1 MVDKI
6 EKSAKEGADGDLP
19 KKAPKKVTIV
29 DANEVA
35 ENTPLKQDES
45 GDTPPVKDVDELK
58 EIEEK
63 IQDTVATDEP
73 VQSATSVEEVVAV
86 VEDEQGTEI
95 TNEMTVG
102 DAIDL
107 TQKTPVTAN
116 NDVSPVAEDIAVV
129 NDAPTKDD
137 EPAETQEV
145 PEEEFDDTQIEKAVD
160 DIVASEGDE
169 LLARQDEQKKQQQAP
184 PEKKKRS
191 LRAKIKEIWSIPSFK
206 WGLLVGVILIVASLG
221 IIPAVRYSL
230 LNTFGVRAGLSLT
243 VINSDNQQPLKNAS
257 VVVLGQT
264 QTTDE
269 KGSANFTGLKLGK
282 AEVVVSK
289 RGYTEVKQAKTL
301 GWGSNPLGQ
310 VKLGVSGAQFSFVI
324 KDFLSQKAVLGA
336 EAVSGDFNAQAD
348 QDGKILLPL
357 DQRAEGDIEVTIKAS
372 DYREEKVVIK
382 ASDTAEK
389 TVVLAPSKQHVFVTK
404 RTGKLDVYKVDA
416 DGKNETMLMAATGS
430 ERDDIAVLPHPSKD
444 YAAIVST
451 REGKRNKDGYLMSNL
466 YVVNV
471 KTGEPTKL
479 PQSERIQLIDWAGD
493 RILYIAITEG
503 ASAANPA
510 RSKIFSYEIG
520 QPGAKEIASA
530 NYFNDAVIF
539 RGAVHYAPSSYSIPV
554 AGVKYFRVN
563 ADGSSVATLLDKEVW
578 NIFRSD
584 YDTLLLSVQQD
595 WYEQKAGAQPTKL
608 GSAPANPKNRIY
620 RESPDKKRA
629 LWVDNRDGKGV
640 LLAYNTEAKNDDTL
654 HTQAGLV
661 LPVSWLN
668 NTTYVYRIS
677 DGREIAD
684 YVKSTEGGEAVKLK
698 DVTNTEQYNYFN
710 Y

>member
-6 EKSAKEGADGDLP
+6 EKSASSVADGDLP

-29 DANEVA
+29 DANEAA
-35 ENTPLKQDES
+35 EEPPLKKEA
-45 GDTPPVKDVDELK
+45 GDTPPIEDAAELK
-58 EIEEK
+58 ELEEK
-63 IQDTVATDEP
+63 IQETVAADVP
-73 VQSATSVEEVVAV
+73 AEEQPAEKAIITE
-86 VEDEQGTEI
+86 EDTKDTEI
-95 TNEMTVG
+95 TSGMTVG

-107 TQKTPVTAN
+107 TQKVAVTAN
-116 NDVSPVAEDIAVV
+116 NDVSPVTTEES
-129 NDAPTKDD
+129 APQE
-137 EPAETQEV
+137 EPAVEDAKEEEAQI
-145 PEEEFDDTQIEKAVD
+145 PEEEFDDTQTEKAVD
-160 DIVASEGDE
+160 DIVASESDE

-184 PEKKKRS
+184 PAKKKRS
-191 LRAKIKEIWSIPSFK
+191 LRTKIKEVWSIPSFK
-206 WGLLVGVILIVASLG
+206 WGLLAGMLIIVASLG
-221 IIPAVRYSL
+221 VIPSIRYSL
-230 LNTFGVRAGLSLT
+230 LNTFGVRAGMSLT

-257 VVVLGQT
+257 VVVSGQA

-269 KGSANFTGLKLGK
+269 KGNASFSGLKLGK
-282 AEVVVSK
+282 AEIVVSK

-301 GWGSNPLGQ
+301 GWGSNPIGQ
-310 VKLGVSGAQFSFVI
+310 VKLGVSGAQFTFVI
-324 KDFLSQKAVLGA
+324 KDFLSQKPILGA
-336 EAVSGDFNAQAD
+336 EAISGDFNAQAD

-357 DQRAEGDIEVTIKAS
+357 DQRVEGDIEVTIKAA
-372 DYREEKVVIK
+372 DYREEKIVIK
-382 ASDTAEK
+382 TSDTAEK
-389 TVVLAPSKQHVFVTK
+389 TVVMAPAKHHVFVTK

-416 DGKNETMLMAATGS
+416 DGKNEAILLAATGS
-430 ERDDIAVLPHPSKD
+430 ERDDIAILPHPSKD
-444 YAAIVST
+444 YVAVVST

-466 YVVNV
+466 FVVNV

-479 PQSERIQLIDWAGD
+479 PQSERIQLIDWVGD

-510 RSKIFSYEIG
+510 RSKIFSFEIG

-530 NYFNDAVIF
+530 NYFNDAVVF

-554 AGVKYFRVN
+554 ASVKYFRIN
-563 ADGSSVATLLDKEVW
+563 ADGSAVATLLDKEVW

-640 LLAYNTEAKNDDTL
+640 LLAYNTEAKKDDTL